1 MAGRWLTPDT
11 PPEHK
16 QWTRLVH
23 MPAALD
29 FIAPVSGALLAMTYP
44 SNWEQHGTLTPEET
58 AAIYSDIYQ
67 QFLDFQNEPPDWTTP
82 DDLDGQ
88 PEQPWYEE
96 LADWIIAGFLA
107 YTFTYQAAIVYTTT
121 VPKLRVAFRTGNIG
135 ALFRVLINGI
145 EVWTGDSY
153 DVITD
158 VIEQIFDM
166 SAETEP
172 YTVRIE
178 HNGIGAGHGLTEAK
192 LEYIRQGALADMVAT
207 ILRADPNGCGVQWS
221 TDDGGTWDTI
231 DLSTCIAGIAD
242 DRIIQAIEDGTIP
255 SGGQAPQSPPEPEQC
270 RTYHVKM
277 AANSAWV
284 CPSPVSSGTTVEVA
298 NVVGAWNDGEAGGAL
313 GPWYCPTGNSYA
325 LGICGENDGNTDAG
339 DPLNSVYHMRLV
351 GHVTTWFDAFSQFAV
366 PDGVNDA
373 PLVFQANDSALGDN
387 LGEIEFD
394 VTVCTASA
402 NIHCFEWDFTTG
414 KQTFD
419 NHPNPINSVVYGVYT
434 AGIGFVTD
442 GNLVSWVGSDEPF
455 PALVLSAIELDLQN
469 NGDVTVNNLGVWA
482 DAGQLFSEFIQN
494 TSGSFTYHKD
504 WSTTWQAGKHF
515 WINIGVGANSCT
527 LRKMRLYFSYP
538 GNPFGAD
545 NCEA

>member
-11 PPEHK
+11 PPRHK

-67 QFLDFQNEPPDWTTP
+67 QFLDFQNEPPDWTSP

-88 PEQPWYEE
+88 PEQPWYEQ

-221 TDDGGTWDTI
+221 TDDGGTWNTV

-255 SGGQAPQSPPEPEQC
+255 PISQPGPTNRPDPDTC
-270 RTYHVKM
+270 VTYHVALK
-277 AANSAWV
+277 ANDKWMV
-284 CPSPVSSGTTVEVA
+284 PLGIQTGDTIHVTNPVG
-298 NVVGAWNDGEAGGAL
+298 GWNDGTLA
-313 GPWYCPTGNSYA
+313 WYCG
-325 LGICGENDGNTDAG
+325 DGARYLFGSCSQQLHIHEGG
-339 DPLNSVYHMRLV
+339 DPDSNAWHM
-351 GHVTTWFDAFSQFAV
+351 GIIGMADGFTFDPIADTFTFIRMPANGQV
-366 PDGVNDA
+366 W
-373 PLVFQANDSALGDN
+373 LQANDDSLGDN
-387 LGEIEFD
+387 SGTIEFD
-394 VTVCTASA
+394 VTICAHA
-402 NIHCFEWDFTTG
+402 NLAGCYEFDFTTG
-414 KQTFD
+414 EHHWAIYNYPST
-419 NHPNPINSVVYGVYT
+419 PTPYGTYVAGEGYEGT
-434 AGIGFVTD
+434 A
-442 GNLVSWVGSDEPF
+442 NGSD
-455 PALVLSAIELDLQN
+455 LWLSPRQDASLGAAFHCDYVEIDTYNDVEQSMAYLTFWNSNISLFGHELAHEAGEN
-469 NGDVTVNNLGVWA
+469 TTIFSWGVNWPSPGDPLWIA
-482 DAGQLFSEFIQN
+482 CLSSDHLYLRRIRFI
-494 TSGSFTYHKD
+494 GSNFQPDFT
-504 WSTTWQAGKHF
+504 TG
-515 WINIGVGANSCT
+515 C
-527 LRKMRLYFSYP
+527 
-538 GNPFGAD
+538 
-545 NCEA
+545 